1 MTEQELLQAIGQMM
15 EEKLAPVNG
24 RLDGIDKRLD
34 GIDER
39 LDGIDERLDGI
50 DKRLDG
56 IDERFD
62 GIDERLDG
70 IDERLDGIDER
81 LIRVEAS
88 LDHEIRPAIQLL
100 AEGHALIL
108 ERLDDKID
116 AKTEKLEWR
125 VDAIEEVLKQHLRE
139 AK

>member
-39 LDGIDERLDGI
+39 LN
-50 DKRLDG
+50 
-56 IDERFD
+56 
-62 GIDERLDG
+62 G

>member
-39 LDGIDERLDGI
+39 LNGIDERL
-50 DKRLDG
+50 
-56 IDERFD
+56 D